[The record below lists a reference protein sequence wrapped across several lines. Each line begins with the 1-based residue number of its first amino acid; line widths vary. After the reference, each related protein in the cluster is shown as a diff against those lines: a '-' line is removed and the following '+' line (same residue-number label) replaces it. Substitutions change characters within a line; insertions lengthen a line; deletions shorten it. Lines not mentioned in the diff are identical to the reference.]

1 MSKHIFF
8 SKGKRRNENATENP
22 RIEIISVDDDTHM
35 AIDDT
40 SPLPSPSSSITTQNY
55 NEVSREL
62 KRLRLDNTVTTSER
76 ACGNLSVTACTIM
89 DGASNVAQNFA
100 LFAPLINEVLII
112 GKEILVLYEK
122 A

>member
-22 RIEIISVDDDTHM
+22 RIQIISVDDDTHM

-62 KRLRLDNTVTTSER
+62 KRLRLDNTVTTER
-76 ACGNLSVTACTIM
+76 ACGNLSVTACAIM
-89 DGASNVAQNFA
+89 EGASNVAQNFA
-100 LFAPLINEVLII
+100 LFAPLISEVLTI
-112 GKEILVLYEK
+112 GKE
-122 A
+122 